1 MPGGP
6 LPFLGAVSEEQRRVA
21 VALVREN
28 IRRIV
33 AREDDAVA
41 DMLRALEDARRRLLA
56 KIATGTEFDVATGTA
71 LLQETERVE
80 RELRQRL
87 PPVLQGAF
95 RDALRR
101 GDADVVGYAFE
112 SLPAAEA
119 LPGFAAIDPV
129 LLDFAARNS
138 ATLVDQISTKLR
150 ADLDLAISAAA
161 TGSSSPA
168 DVAARIGT
176 VLREADRDPG
186 IFGTI
191 ATQVERVTRTEIG
204 RLYSGAAEIRIKR
217 LEKDTGRT
225 VRKRWVATN
234 DDRTRPTHRHL
245 NGAEILGTDHF
256 NVGVA
261 EESDDSPWWKRSY
274 EEAEREGGPLAIKAT
289 GPHDSVLPP
298 GESVNCRCVLVPVFG
313 ELSAR
318 GIAAAVPTWATR
330 GDRSGHRLVPAS
342 EWSRAREAWWRSRR
356 RAV

>member
-1 MPGGP
+1 MPSRL
-6 LPFLGAVSEEQRRVA
+6 LPFLGAVSDEQRRVA
-21 VALVREN
+21 VARVREN

-56 KIATGTEFDVATGTA
+56 RMATGTEFDVAMGNA
-71 LLQETERVE
+71 LLRENEE
-80 RELRQRL
+80 LIRELRRRL
-87 PPVLQGAF
+87 PPILQSSF
-95 RDALRR
+95 RDALRQ
-101 GDADVVGYAFE
+101 GDGDVVGYAID
-112 SLPAAEA
+112 SLPIAEA
-119 LPGFAAIDPV
+119 GPGFASIDPV

-138 ATLVDQISTKLR
+138 ATLVDQITTKLR
-150 ADLDLAISAAA
+150 ADLDMAITAAA
-161 TGSSSPA
+161 TGSSTPA

-186 IFGTI
+186 VFGTI

-217 LEKDTGRT
+217 LEKDTSRV

-245 NGAEILGTDHF
+245 NGAEIPSDEHF

-261 EESDDSPWWKRSY
+261 ADSDESSWWRRSY
-274 EEAEREGGPLAIKAT
+274 EEAQREGGPLATRAT
-289 GPHDSVLPP
+289 GPHDSVLPAS
-298 GESVNCRCVLVPVFG
+298 ESVNCRCVLVPAFG
-313 ELSAR
+313 AVIA
-318 GIAAAVPTWATR
+318 GPVAAAIATR
-330 GDRSGHRLVPAS
+330 AARADRRGLLLVPAS
-342 EWSRAREAWWRSRR
+342 EWRRLRAAWSRTRR